1 MSGSKPIMN
10 LLEVKDLEVCYPGAR
25 SFLGR
30 DADSVK
36 AVRRVSFD
44 VVVGETLGVVG
55 ESGCGKSSIARS
67 LVLLNRPSGGSIEF
81 KGSNILNLSGS
92 AKKSYRRAVQMIFQD
107 PYGSLNPKLTV
118 GESVAEGMEVHGLF
132 DSALAVRSEVI
143 RLLDRVGLDES
154 AVDRYPKEFS
164 GGQRQRIGI
173 ARALAVR
180 PELIVCD
187 EPVSALD
194 VSVQAQ
200 IVNLLQILQ
209 KDSGLSYLFI
219 THDLAVVEHLSHRIL
234 VMYLG
239 QVVEEGPASLVVGQP
254 KHPYTQALVAAVPG
268 GKNRNDGGAVIK
280 GDVPSPLNPPA
291 GCAFH
296 SRCPFAEARCRT
308 IEPSLEEIDP
318 GHRVACHLVL
328 PRNEW
333 KKDKEEKRSK
343 MPER

>member
-1 MSGSKPIMN
+1 MN
-10 LLEVKDLEVCYPGAR
+10 LLEVKDLEVCYPGAG
-25 SFLGR
+25 SFFGR
-30 DADSVK
+30 EADSVK
-36 AVRRVSFD
+36 AVRGVSFD
-44 VVVGETLGVVG
+44 MTAGETLGVVG

-67 LVLLNRPSGGSIEF
+67 LVLLNRPSRGSIEF
-81 KGSNILNLSGS
+81 KGASILSLSGS
-92 AKKSYRRAVQMIFQD
+92 ARKAYRRAVQMIFQD

-132 DSALAVRSEVI
+132 DSALGVRGEVI

-200 IVNLLQILQ
+200 IVNLLQALQ

-219 THDLAVVEHLSHRIL
+219 THDLAVVEHLSHRIM

-268 GKNRNDGGAVIK
+268 GKNKNGTGVVIQ

-296 SRCPFAEARCRT
+296 SRCPIAEARCRT
-308 IEPSLEEIDP
+308 IEPSLVEIDP
-318 GHRVACHLVL
+318 GHRVACHLV
-328 PRNEW
+328 PSEGRGVGGAE
-333 KKDKEEKRSK
+333 
-343 MPER
+343 

>member
-1 MSGSKPIMN
+1 MN
-10 LLEVKDLEVCYPGAR
+10 LLDVKDLEVCYPVAG

-30 DADSVK
+30 DAHSVK

-44 VVVGETLGVVG
+44 MAAGETLGVVG

-67 LVLLNRPSGGSIEF
+67 LVLLNRPSSGSIEF
-81 KGSNILNLSGS
+81 KGASILNLSGS
-92 AKKSYRRAVQMIFQD
+92 ARKSYRRAVQMIFQD

-132 DSALAVRSEVI
+132 DSALAIRGEVI

-154 AVDRYPKEFS
+154 AVDRYPIEFS

-200 IVNLLQILQ
+200 IVNLLRTLQ
-209 KDSGLSYLFI
+209 KDSDLSYLFI

-239 QVVEEGPASLVVGQP
+239 KVVEEGPASLVVGQP

-268 GKNRNDGGAVIK
+268 GRNRNDSGAVIQ

-296 SRCPFAEARCRT
+296 SRCPVAEARCRT
-308 IEPSLEEIDP
+308 IEPPLEEIGP
-318 GHRVACHLVL
+318 GHRVACHLVSSGGTGV
-328 PRNEW
+328 E
-333 KKDKEEKRSK
+333 DA
-343 MPER
+343 

>member
-1 MSGSKPIMN
+1 MN
-10 LLEVKDLEVCYPGAR
+10 LLEVKDLELCYPVVG
-25 SFLGR
+25 SFLGG
-30 DADSVK
+30 DAHSVK

-44 VVVGETLGVVG
+44 VTVGETLGVVG

-67 LVLLNRPSGGSIEF
+67 IVLLNRPSSGSIEF
-81 KGSNILNLSGS
+81 KGTNILNFSGS
-92 AKKSYRRAVQMIFQD
+92 ARNSYRRAVQMIFQD

-132 DSALAVRSEVI
+132 DSAVEVRREVI

-200 IVNLLQILQ
+200 IVNLLQNLQ

-239 QVVEEGPASLVVGQP
+239 QVVEEGPASVVVGKP
-254 KHPYTQALVAAVPG
+254 KHPYSQALVAAVPG
-268 GKNRNDGGAVIK
+268 GKNRNEGGTVIQ
-280 GDVPSPLNPPA
+280 GDVPSPLSPPT

-308 IEPSLEEIDP
+308 IEPSLKEIDP
-318 GHRVACHLVL
+318 GHRVACHLVSS
-328 PRNEW
+328 
-333 KKDKEEKRSK
+333 D
-343 MPER
+343 